1 MKTFTQRLSRAAL
14 FCTVLAGTATAA
26 LAVPTPPATQ
36 QVWRSV
42 ESPYDPGA
50 VFHTD
55 SVAFN
60 QFTTVASLTYGFTV
74 GAMLLNG
81 VASGSFQGLASG
93 LTVPVGNSGPN
104 ATLTSNATMFARVQ
118 QGSDPIAFVDLPGT
132 AKYVHVASLGQ
143 PSADSTML
151 TVSFSSPV
159 YGISFIGAGI
169 SDYAGT
175 GVDGSL
181 LSQRVRLDGGAPI
194 DLVSVNPNTI
204 SNPMQMSF
212 GALSP
217 TPFSSFE
224 LILPAGSL
232 NDNAALLGLR
242 VAFDP
247 ALVSA
252 VPEPE
257 GWVLAL
263 AGMAVAVALKRRG

>member
-1 MKTFTQRLSRAAL
+1 MNITTHRLAQA
-14 FCTVLAGTATAA
+14 TVLCAVLASAATAA
-26 LAVPTPPATQ
+26 LAVPTPPASQ

-50 VFHTD
+50 IFHTD
-55 SVAFN
+55 SLAFN
-60 QFTTVASLTYGFTV
+60 QFTTEANLTYGFTV
-74 GAMLLNG
+74 GSLLFGG
-81 VASGSFQGLASG
+81 VASGSFQGLAGG

-104 ATLTSNATMFARVQ
+104 ATLTSSATTFARIQ
-118 QGSDPIAFVDLPGT
+118 QGSDASAFVDLPAS

-151 TVSFSSPV
+151 TLTFSSPV

-169 SDYAGT
+169 SDYAGS
-175 GVDGSL
+175 GLDGSL

-194 DLVSVNPNTI
+194 NLLGVNPNSI
-204 SNPMQMSF
+204 SNPMQMSI
-212 GALSP
+212 GILSP
-217 TPFSSFE
+217 TPFSTFE
-224 LILPAGSL
+224 LILPAGSM

-247 ALVSA
+247 ISV

-263 AGMAVAVALKRRG
+263 AGLAAAVALRRRQ